1 MMRAI
6 GRGAKRAHGL
16 FALAVAIALAADPLL
31 AEAQNNPP
39 PAATAAPAETAAPA
53 ATPAEKTAP
62 AATPSEGEAEQSPE
76 NSAFT
81 REELEKLLAPIAL
94 YPDPLLAQM
103 LPASA
108 YPVQIVQAQRWLDK
122 NKALVAK
129 NDYSGIDNQNWD
141 PAVKALA
148 RFPGVIKLMSAD
160 LDWTTDLGDAEVNQP
175 QDVAEVIQDLRAKAE
190 AAGTLKTTDQQTV
203 ERVEASVPPGAGA
216 PQSTA
221 PQAAASY
228 ISIQPTD

>member
-6 GRGAKRAHGL
+6 GRGAKHAHGL
-16 FALAVAIALAADPLL
+16 FVLAVAAALAAELLL
-31 AEAQNNPP
+31 AEAQQTP
-39 PAATAAPAETAAPA
+39 APAETAAPA
-53 ATPAEKTAP
+53 PATTPA
-62 AATPSEGEAEQSPE
+62 EGEAEQASA

-141 PAVKALA
+141 PAG
-148 RFPGVIKLMSAD
+148 RRS
-160 LDWTTDLGDAEVNQP
+160 
-175 QDVAEVIQDLRAKAE
+175 RAFR
-190 AAGTLKTTDQQTV
+190 TL
-203 ERVEASVPPGAGA
+203 S
-216 PQSTA
+216 S
-221 PQAAASY
+221 
-228 ISIQPTD
+228 